1 MKRLIVMVLALAV
14 LGAGCAG
21 ADGAGSFGD
30 AEPTGT
36 EATVAPSPVTT
47 PEGSTE
53 GTTPGPAEGAG
64 ETVTYEV
71 WFTNGERLFVT
82 KRTQEATQAVGAA
95 SIGAMLAGPGAEE
108 TSVGVGTQVPAGTEM
123 LDLFIADGLA
133 TVDLSGD
140 FEVGGGSASAV
151 MRIAQVVYTLT
162 QFPSVEAVN
171 FRIDGQDVAAITN
184 QGIVNEP
191 VDRSDFED
199 LLPAI
204 LVESP
209 TIGETVSSPVA
220 IAGSA
225 NVFEATVSLRILDEN
240 GDEIALD
247 FTTATCGTGC
257 RGTYE
262 GGLEYEVDREQ
273 RGTVEAF
280 ESSAEDG
287 RPINVVSI
295 PVILTP

>member
-1 MKRLIVMVLALAV
+1 MKRLIVSVLTLAV
-14 LGAGCAG
+14 LGLGCAG
-21 ADGAGSFGD
+21 AGGAGSLGE
-30 AEPTGT
+30 ARPTGT
-36 EATVAPSPVTT
+36 ETTEGPSPVT
-47 PEGSTE
+47 EGSPE
-53 GTTPGPAEGAG
+53 GTTPTPAVGPG
-64 ETVTYEV
+64 ETVTYDV
-71 WFTNGERLFVT
+71 WFTRGESLFVT
-82 KRTQEATQAVGAA
+82 KRTQEATHAVGSA
-95 SIGAMLAGPGAEE
+95 SLDAMLAGPSAEE
-108 TSVGVGTQVPAGTEM
+108 TSAGVGTQVPAGTEL

-133 TVDLSGD
+133 TVDLSSD

-162 QFPSVEAVN
+162 QFPTVETVQ
-171 FRIDGQDVAAITN
+171 FRIDGKDVPAITN
-184 QGIVNEP
+184 HGVENAP
-191 VDRSDFED
+191 VDRSAFED
-199 LLPAI
+199 LLPPI

-209 TIGETVSSPVA
+209 VIGETVSSPVT

-225 NVFEATVSLRILDEN
+225 NVFEATVSLRVLDADGN
-240 GDEIALD
+240 EIALD

-262 GGLEYEVDREQ
+262 GVLEYEVEREQ

-295 PVILTP
+295 PVTLTP